1 MPRKNPTTERLSGLP
16 FESAS
21 ELKSAQH
28 EILLAMWTRLEQAR
42 AIDELTKREEY
53 QFWREEFAQG
63 LVCAYDDVSNALMR
77 VYSDSPGIKI
87 TIHRELATTMPTSEN
102 IVGVLVKAM
111 SESFANTYYKA
122 KGILPPEPM
131 RPDDAMRGSP
141 S

>member
-1 MPRKNPTTERLSGLP
+1 MPRKNPTTERLNGLP
-16 FESAS
+16 FASAA
-21 ELKSAQH
+21 ELKAAQH
-28 EILLAMWTRLEQAR
+28 EILLAVWARLEQAR

-63 LVCAYDDVSNALMR
+63 LVCAYDDVNNPLMR
-77 VYSDSPGIKI
+77 VFSDSPGIKV
-87 TIHRELATTMPTSEN
+87 TINRELTTTMPSSEN

-131 RPDDAMRGSP
+131 RPDDSMRESP